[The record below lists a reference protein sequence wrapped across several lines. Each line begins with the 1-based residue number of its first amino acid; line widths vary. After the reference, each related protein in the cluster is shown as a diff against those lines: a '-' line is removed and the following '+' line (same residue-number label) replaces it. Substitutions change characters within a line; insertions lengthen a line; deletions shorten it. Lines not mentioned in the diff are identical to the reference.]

1 MPFDKSKK
9 ILFIH
14 IPKTGGTSIIKT
26 LGLKVFH
33 CHNLNGLFYDDFHM
47 TPHQMLEQS
56 NFTDCLT
63 TDQFHSFFKF
73 AFVRNPW
80 DKLVSDYTRLWKNIT
95 FEMFLHYAEQA
106 VNRHE
111 NGEQFA
117 TKDLGAPLQ
126 SKVIESHFCPQY
138 KFVTYND
145 EIIVDFIGRFE
156 NFSHDTNKVF
166 KIIGEKTRVKHENS
180 TSHSPYRECYNEKT
194 KQKVADMYRKD
205 IEMFNYEF

>member
-1 MPFDKSKK
+1 MPFDKKRK

-33 CHNLNGLFYDDFHM
+33 CHNLNGLFYDDFHI
-47 TPHQMLEQS
+47 TPQQMLDQS

-63 TDQFHSFFKF
+63 KEQFDSFFKF

-80 DKLVSDYTRLWKNIT
+80 DKLVSDYTKLWNNIT
-95 FEMFLHYAEQA
+95 FEMFLHYAEIA
-106 VNRHE
+106 VNKHE

-117 TKDLGAPLQ
+117 TKDLNSLLQ
-126 SKVIESHFCPQY
+126 SETIESHFCPQY

-145 EIIVDFIGRFE
+145 EIIVDFLGRFE
-156 NFSHDTNKVF
+156 NFSHDITKVF
-166 KIIGEKTRVKHENS
+166 NIIGEKTRVKHENH
-180 TSHSPYRECYNEKT
+180 TNHGPYQNFYNETT
-194 KQKVADMYRKD
+194 KQKVAYIYRKD